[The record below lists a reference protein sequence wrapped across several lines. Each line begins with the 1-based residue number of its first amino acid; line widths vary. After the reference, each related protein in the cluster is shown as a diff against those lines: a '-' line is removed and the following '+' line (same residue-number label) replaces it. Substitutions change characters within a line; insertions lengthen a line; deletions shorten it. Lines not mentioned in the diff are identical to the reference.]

1 MNSGSRLRRSN
12 PISNEF
18 FRSYRRAHA
27 LKPSFGPKTLV
38 CSRCIGDKFSRAPSA
53 STEIYNLKNPLD
65 LLIVRKVSA
74 DDLTPWCESL
84 RLWNAFAVL
93 ASTHRMRLPLR
104 LTSRGPAS
112 GDINLSESK
121 NTAPLWHRCREP
133 TTSVGIG
140 VGLSCT
146 LTGFLR
152 YSRTSSRRVLSRTHQ
167 PANSL
172 ARWTPRSAGCDHD
185 SGNQEGGSVVLLGS
199 TEGGPPI
206 IEPQPHKIS
215 PQKYNRR
222 ESGGHPHCTLRKCF
236 C

>member
-1 MNSGSRLRRSN
+1 MLARISSPLERFRCSSVDASN
-12 PISNEF
+12 
-18 FRSYRRAHA
+18 
-27 LKPSFGPKTLV
+27 
-38 CSRCIGDKFSRAPSA
+38 APSIA
-53 STEIYNLKNPLD
+53 T
-65 LLIVRKVSA
+65 
-74 DDLTPWCESL
+74 
-84 RLWNAFAVL
+84 
-93 ASTHRMRLPLR
+93 
-104 LTSRGPAS
+104 
-112 GDINLSESK
+112 DIAWPPHLQRYQPERIK
-121 NTAPLWHRCREP
+121 NTARLWHRCREP